1 MEGQPKGLVD
11 IFTTL
16 PVVEKVRLEVL
27 DDREQGAA
35 GRVSRDA
42 AVGAG
47 YPADKGTYRKWKEMK
62 VEVRIAT
69 TAKELGMGTHRWRAG
84 ELRERRRRTRG
95 A

>member
-47 YPADKGTYRKWKEMK
+47 DPANEGTC
-62 VEVRIAT
+62 EVIVRPC
-69 TAKELGMGTHRWRAG
+69 GGG
-84 ELRERRRRTRG
+84 EGIWPED
-95 A
+95 

>member
-1 MEGQPKGLVD
+1 MD

-42 AVGAG
+42 DVGAG
-47 YPADKGTYRKWKEMK
+47 YPADKGT
-62 VEVRIAT
+62 
-69 TAKELGMGTHRWRAG
+69 
-84 ELRERRRRTRG
+84 
-95 A
+95 

>member
-47 YPADKGTYRKWKEMK
+47 DPADEGTC
-62 VEVRIAT
+62 EVIMRP
-69 TAKELGMGTHRWRAG
+69 
-84 ELRERRRRTRG
+84 RRRG
-95 A
+95 EGIWPED